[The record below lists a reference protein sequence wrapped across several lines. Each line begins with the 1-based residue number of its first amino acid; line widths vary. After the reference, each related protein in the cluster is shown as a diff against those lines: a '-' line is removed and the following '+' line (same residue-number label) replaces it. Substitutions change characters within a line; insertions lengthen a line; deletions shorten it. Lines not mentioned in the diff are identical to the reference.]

1 MRRFLA
7 VLTLLLLIG
16 PGAYAKTLKVA
27 LLLPGS
33 ISDASYN
40 AGAYQGIKQAE
51 QRYDMRVSITESL
64 PNAAIEETM
73 LNYARDGFD
82 VIIGHGFQFGEPAL
96 KLHKQFPDTWFCIN
110 GFYKGEAPNMMA
122 VQNRYYEL
130 GVVFGTLS
138 ALVSKSGVLSN
149 VTAISVPVIEDFNE
163 GFRQGAQ
170 KGKPGTK
177 VLGGIVGSWSDVA
190 KAKEITA
197 SHIEQGADI
206 VTGLGNESVVGHY
219 QAAKEAGVW
228 ALGMSFDAHGIAPDT
243 IFTTALIKI
252 ESNIELMIREIVNG
266 TIEPRMYS
274 LGFKED
280 GLGIAPYRNFEDKIP
295 ADVRKRV
302 ADLIEEF
309 ERNPPMK

>member
-1 MRRFLA
+1 MKRLLA
-7 VLTLLLLIG
+7 IFVVLLLVA
-16 PGAYAKTLKVA
+16 PAADAKTLKVA

-40 AGAYQGIKQAE
+40 AGAYQGIKLAE
-51 QRYDMRVSITESL
+51 KKHDIRISISESL

-96 KLHKQFPDTWFCIN
+96 KLHKQFPKTWFAIN
-110 GFYKGEAPNMMA
+110 GFYRGEAPNMMA

-149 VTAISVPVIEDFNE
+149 VTAISVPLIEEFNK
-163 GFRQGAQ
+163 GFREGAE
-170 KGKPGTK
+170 KAKPGTK

-190 KAKEITA
+190 KGKEITA
-197 SHIEQGADI
+197 SHIEQGADV

-252 ESNIELMIREIVNG
+252 ESNIELMLNEIVNG
-266 TIEPRMYS
+266 TVEPKMYS
-274 LGFKED
+274 LGFKEN

-295 ADVRKRV
+295 ADVKKKV
-302 ADLIEEF
+302 ADLIQHF
-309 ERNPPMK
+309 VDNPPAQ

>member
-1 MRRFLA
+1 MKRFLA
-7 VLTLLLLIG
+7 VLTILLLVA
-16 PGAYAKTLKVA
+16 PAAYAKTLKVA

-40 AGAYQGIKQAE
+40 AGAYKGIKLAE
-51 QRYDMRVSITESL
+51 KKHDIRISITESL

-96 KLHKQFPDTWFCIN
+96 KIHKQFPKTWFAIN
-110 GFYKGEAPNMMA
+110 GFYMGQAPNMMA

-149 VTAISVPVIEDFNE
+149 VTAISVPLIEDFNKGYRE
-163 GFRQGAQ
+163 GAEKVR
-170 KGKPGTK
+170 PGTK
-177 VLGGIVGSWSDVA
+177 ILGGIVGSWSDVA
-190 KAKEITA
+190 KGKEITA
-197 SHIEQGADI
+197 SHIEQGADV
-206 VTGLGNESVVGHY
+206 VTGMGNESVVGHY
-219 QAAKEAGVW
+219 QAAKEAGVL
-228 ALGMSFDAHGIAPDT
+228 ALGMSFDAHSIAPNT
-243 IFTTALIKI
+243 IFTTALIKL
-252 ESNIELMIREIVNG
+252 ESNIALMMDKIIDG
-266 TIEPRMYS
+266 TAEPKMYS

-295 ADVRKRV
+295 ADVKKRV
-302 ADLIEEF
+302 ADMIQHF
-309 ERNPPMK
+309 VDNPPAN